1 MFDDLYSKAP
11 YPINYFLE
19 DLSNY
24 ILINFDN
31 GFNIIGFN
39 EKFLEKINLNKTK
52 VKKYKFNEIFKGK
65 NGKLEFSKLNEIEV
79 YKRFECNLSDELTR
93 KQTYTD
99 FTCYLFNLG
108 EDGFYFL
115 NLQIASFE
123 NDASPSKPVLYKI
136 G

>member
-108 EDGFYFL
+108 EDG
-115 NLQIASFE
+115 
-123 NDASPSKPVLYKI
+123 PMC
-136 G
+136 